1 MEQVVLIRSRTN
13 VAKHAQIYLGAA
25 ILTWGF
31 AKLLCLFW
39 AENHFKQTSNK
50 TDGKSLEHRSPFSW
64 LFLIWGEQ
72 GLFVSAGSVL
82 NHVWIKS
89 SFRFTYWYRA
99 KEGNYILQSIRFR
112 DWLSFFS
119 FDSSVQ
125 KALRRFHDN
134 FSDLTEGKE
143 HTRMLN

>member
-1 MEQVVLIRSRTN
+1 MWQSMHRFILVQLSWPGVLLNFYASFELKINSCKQVTIQMENLYQMEQM
-13 VAKHAQIYLGAA
+13 
-25 ILTWGF
+25 
-31 AKLLCLFW
+31 
-39 AENHFKQTSNK
+39 
-50 TDGKSLEHRSPFSW
+50 EHRSPFSW

-72 GLFVSAGSVL
+72 GLFVSASSVL

-119 FDSSVQ
+119 FDSAVQ
-125 KALRRFHDN
+125 KALMRSHDN